1 MNSML
6 KYIFKGFILIM
17 AMPALAQDSTLLQQL
32 EDSMQEQWHQDLSAG
47 TFKATQ
53 IINTPTVESPGKNGL
68 QFLIMHRFGRLNEGA
83 YALFGLDNA
92 NIRFGLDYG
101 LTDRVSIGVG
111 RSSLDKTYDASIK
124 WKALQQTEGKMPVTA
139 SLYGLLAYTTLRY
152 PDKPYITSKYRTS
165 YVSQLLL
172 ARKFNSRLSLQLS
185 PTWLHFNLVPT
196 PQDKNDLFALGVGG
210 RMKITKRIS
219 INGEY
224 NYLPTDQV
232 RSTEI
237 HHSVSFGFDIETGGH
252 VFQLVFTN
260 SGGMTAPY
268 YLAKTPGL
276 WGDGDIFFGFNIS
289 RAFSFKKR

>member
-32 EDSMQEQWHQDLSAG
+32 EDSMQEQWQQDLSAG